1 MNVLAHSFFF
11 WTALIMALIGL
22 YILPTIIAVIR
33 RTESLG
39 WIIALNLLPTGIGWL
54 AALIGAITLPRREPP
69 QLPQTDATRLPG

>member
-1 MNVLAHSFFF
+1 MNILAHSFFF

-54 AALIGAITLPRREPP
+54 AALIGALTLPRREPP
-69 QLPQTDATRLPG
+69 QIPQTVGTRLPG